1 MSLNMELIAY
11 VFSWIGVI
19 GLICLW
25 SPVLYGICV
34 WVKGGSFEVDI
45 EEDYEED
52 EYTYTDWASSNC
64 EKWEI
69 VQTKRVTN
77 KPLPVRYV
85 GRLPPYFHSKKE
97 TRVIE
102 NTDILALLESIQT
115 TERKVLL
122 HTLYKE
128 LAVDASHSF
137 QTMRT
142 DYQAL
147 IRTYTDID
155 IEERT
160 SQDESV
166 LEGLRITLEK
176 MEQLRRSLVDKS
188 FTRVQKQLNIIK
200 ER

>member
-1 MSLNMELIAY
+1 MSLNMELITY

-45 EEDYEED
+45 EDDYEED
-52 EYTYTDWASSNC
+52 DNTYTEWASSNC

-69 VQTKRVTN
+69 VQTKRVTS

-115 TERKVLL
+115 TEQKVLL

-128 LAVDASHSF
+128 LPVDASHSF
-137 QTMRT
+137 QTMRA

-155 IEERT
+155 LEERT

-166 LEGLRITLEK
+166 LEGLCITLEK